1 MGLPMAVKKRRSY
14 DGENNPSYLHGHS
27 SRGEMSKEYMIWASM
42 KQRCNN
48 KNNSGYSNYG
58 GRGIKVCKRWE
69 TSFSNF
75 ISDMGKKPT
84 TNHSIERVDNNKG
97 YSPDN
102 CVWATRK
109 QQSRNKRTRV
119 DEVVFN
125 GETQTEAS
133 LRLTNGEGR
142 RIVDKRIKE
151 LGWDIERAFT
161 TLKRGCLSK

>member
-1 MGLPMAVKKRRSY
+1 
-14 DGENNPSYLHGHS
+14 
-27 SRGEMSKEYMIWASM
+27 MIW
-42 KQRCNN
+42 
-48 KNNSGYSNYG
+48 
-58 GRGIKVCKRWE
+58 E
-69 TSFSNF
+69 
-75 ISDMGKKPT
+75 KKPT

-161 TLKRGCLSK
+161 TLKGVAYQNNKSNVRRSYSISIILDYIRTNYKLYRK